1 MDATTV
7 GIDLAKDVFQVA
19 ISPRGGHVATRRRL
33 SRRQFNV
40 FIESLAAGTTV
51 VMEAC
56 SMAHYWGRRCQARG
70 AIVRLLP
77 AQYVRPYVRRDKTDR
92 TDADALLEAH
102 RCAAI
107 HAVPIKSA
115 EHQTLQALHRVRQQ
129 WQSTRTRRI
138 NLLRALVCEHGLVF
152 PTGAVSVQ
160 RRLAALI
167 DDPDAAIPGL
177 LRTMLRAGLD
187 EIRDLEAHVSM
198 IDRELQRI
206 AREHPVARRLQ
217 QIPGVGVITATA
229 FVGAVPHIQGFRRG
243 RHFASW
249 LGLTPLEYSSGH
261 QRSLGHISKRGDC
274 YLRCLLVHGAR
285 AVLRVAELR
294 VRQDDPRATRFHRWA
309 AALATRSGRNRAAV
323 AVANKLARFIWAVWT
338 RDEDFA
344 VAA

>member
-7 GIDLAKDVFQVA
+7 AVDLAKDVFQVA
-19 ISPRGGHVATRRRL
+19 MSQRGGHVATRRRL
-33 SRRQFNV
+33 SRRQFNL

-115 EHQTLQALHRVRQQ
+115 EQQTLQALHRVRQQ

-138 NLLRALVCEHGLVF
+138 NLLRALLCEQGVVF
-152 PTGAVSVQ
+152 PRGAVSVQ
-160 RRLAALI
+160 KRIGALI
-167 DDPDAAIPGL
+167 GDADATMPAL
-177 LRTMLRAGLD
+177 LRTMLGAGLE
-187 EIRDLEAHVSM
+187 EIRDLDDRIST

-229 FVGAVPHIQGFRRG
+229 FVGAVPHIHGFRRG

-249 LGLTPLEYSSGH
+249 LELTPLEYSSGH
-261 QRSLGHISKRGDC
+261 QRALGHISKRGDC

-294 VRQDDPRATRFHRWA
+294 VRQADPRATPFHHWA